1 MMGLD
6 SVSLDQL
13 HAFFL
18 GDAGAAGWPAIV
30 CAAIAVGCAATVL
43 VSADA
48 KQWTSD
54 ALVLAL
60 GAAAAFEAWIMRAYG
75 VSTADDAVAAGLA
88 LAAVGLAGYRMSRS
102 AVLMRRW
109 DETRA
114 RLPF

>member
-1 MMGLD
+1 
-6 SVSLDQL
+6 
-13 HAFFL
+13 
-18 GDAGAAGWPAIV
+18 
-30 CAAIAVGCAATVL
+30 
-43 VSADA
+43 
-48 KQWTSD
+48 
-54 ALVLAL
+54 
-60 GAAAAFEAWIMRAYG
+60 MRAYG